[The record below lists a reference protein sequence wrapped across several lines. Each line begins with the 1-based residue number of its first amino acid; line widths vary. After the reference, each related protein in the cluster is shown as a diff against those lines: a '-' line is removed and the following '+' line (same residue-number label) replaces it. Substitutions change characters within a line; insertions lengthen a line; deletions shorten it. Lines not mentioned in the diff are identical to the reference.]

1 MNVKRAV
8 CLVGIATSLSP
19 LLRSQSDLWN
29 SPDAYLGQ
37 PHPSDT
43 PQIFAPGLLADPG
56 TFIMGRVAFSHD
68 GKQFYYAQNDSWES
82 GAHAQLKMIQ
92 YADGHWGKPVIV
104 AEQFLS
110 PTFSIDGQTLYMRK
124 GGMSKRLAVA
134 QKRRCLE
141 HSRSLPRRAIRRL

>member
-1 MNVKRAV
+1 
-8 CLVGIATSLSP
+8 
-19 LLRSQSDLWN
+19 
-29 SPDAYLGQ
+29 
-37 PHPSDT
+37 
-43 PQIFAPGLLADPG
+43 
-56 TFIMGRVAFSHD
+56 
-68 GKQFYYAQNDSWES
+68 
-82 GAHAQLKMIQ
+82 MIQ